1 MISKK
6 VDFFTQKVPYL
17 AIVIKNITR
26 IKLLLFKKFI
36 MQRQKMISKYIF
48 DIIATKQVIYF
59 LCTPLAC
66 LISNSVEMKE
76 G

>member
-26 IKLLLFKKFI
+26 IKLLLLKKFI
-36 MQRQKMISKYIF
+36 MQK
-48 DIIATKQVIYF
+48 
-59 LCTPLAC
+59 
-66 LISNSVEMKE
+66 
-76 G
+76 